1 MVVVNNNK
9 IYLLIFKSLLINKF
23 NTIKFIKFI
32 VISLN
37 IAGNIGIKSAIL
49 NHQLK
54 NVKPT
59 INNPKS
65 KSASVSL

>member
-9 IYLLIFKSLLINKF
+9 IYLLIFKSLFINKF

-49 NHQLK
+49 NQPIK
-54 NVKPT
+54 KC
-59 INNPKS
+59 
-65 KSASVSL
+65 